1 MTITFLRYVIS
12 RIVVI
17 GANAFNQFNWSCSS
31 WTLYF
36 ALEFIWY
43 PKERISK
50 MRSISSFS

>member
-12 RIVVI
+12 RIVI
-17 GANAFNQFNWSCSS
+17 GANVFNQFNWSCSS

-50 MRSISSFS
+50 MKNISSFS